1 MIEATAL
8 EAFGVP
14 KERIFANTILWDAN
28 GEYSGF
34 DATEPTSRDGG
45 KPAVIAKLKAD
56 GAATVVMVGDGATD
70 ARPSRRPT
78 RSSGL
83 GASWRGT
90 PSWRRRTGSSRT
102 STTSSRRWPRTD
114 RGCGRTAALTPTQS
128 PQIAKLKAD
137 GAMSWSASHDRSQA
151 KPPAD
156 AHGFLLTVTRTA
168 CTCRTIAGFFR

>member
-14 KERIFANTILWDAN
+14 ADRIFANTILWDEK

-45 KPAVIAKLKAD
+45 KPAVIAQLKAE

-70 ARPSRRPT
+70 A
-78 RSSGL
+78 
-83 GASWRGT
+83 
-90 PSWRRRTGSSRT
+90 
-102 STTSSRRWPRTD
+102 
-114 RGCGRTAALTPTQS
+114 
-128 PQIAKLKAD
+128 
-137 GAMSWSASHDRSQA
+137 QA

-156 AHGFLLTVTRTA
+156 AFIGFGGVVARDAVVAKADWFVEDFHDVVAALA
-168 CTCRTIAGFFR
+168 ED